1 MKKNHPTL
9 ANTTQ
14 GAMSLAAKPLLC
26 GTVLLFGASAA
37 LAQGPTS
44 ANYPSRPVTVVTAF
58 AVGSGPDAVLR
69 IVGEKLGARWKQ
81 SVTIDNRPGGGGFV
95 AIEAA
100 RRAKPDGYTLLQLDS
115 EHVSALPYL
124 YQSKKF
130 HTLEHFDPVA
140 PLFLT
145 PFFVTVATNSPWK
158 NMGDLMQ
165 AAKAE
170 SGKVSYGS
178 WGVGSPGHLGG
189 EWLGHLSASQMTH
202 VPYREVSQLFTSVA
216 NGDPA
221 WSFASLPSSQGIFK
235 SGKIRYIAV
244 AAPERIAQM
253 PDVPTV
259 AEAGGPAEL
268 QVNSFVSLLSPKGLD
283 AAVREKIHADVVAVL
298 QDPQV
303 QEKFATFAF
312 QPITWSVTEMQRFA
326 QTKSAQYKLLIET
339 AKISLD

>member
-1 MKKNHPTL
+1 M
-9 ANTTQ
+9 A
-14 GAMSLAAKPLLC
+14 AAKPSAIQHAGRHWL
-26 GTVLLFGASAA
+26 AAAA
-37 LAQGPTS
+37 LLALGGSAMAQSDPT
-44 ANYPSRPVTVVTAF
+44 AGYPNHPVTVITAF

-69 IVGEKLGARWKQ
+69 IVGEKLAARWKQ
-81 SVTIDNRPGGGGFV
+81 SVTVDNRPGGGGFV

-124 YQSKKF
+124 YKKRNF
-130 HTLEHFDPVA
+130 VPLDHFDPVA

-145 PFFVTVATNSPWK
+145 PFFVAVPTNSPWK
-158 NMGDLMQ
+158 NMGDLIK
-165 AAKAE
+165 AAKADP
-170 SGKVSYGS
+170 GNVSYGS

-189 EWLGHLSASQMTH
+189 EWLDYLTGSQMTH

-221 WSFASLPSSQGIFK
+221 WSFASLPSSQGIYK
-235 SGKIRYIAV
+235 SGKLRYIAV
-244 AAPERIAQM
+244 AAPKRIAQM

-268 QVNSFVSLLSPKGLD
+268 DVNSFVSLLAPKGVNPALRD
-283 AAVREKIHADVVAVL
+283 KIRADVIGAL

-303 QEKFATFAF
+303 REKFATFAF
-312 QPITWSVTEMQRFA
+312 QPMGWSVAEMQQFA
-326 QTKSAQYKLLIET
+326 RTKSGQYKLLIEKAHT
-339 AKISLD
+339 SLD

>member
-1 MKKNHPTL
+1 MAFHFSSQRRLALMAVAGLTVSAGNAWADAASVASYPT
-9 ANTTQ
+9 
-14 GAMSLAAKPLLC
+14 
-26 GTVLLFGASAA
+26 
-37 LAQGPTS
+37 
-44 ANYPSRPVTVVTAF
+44 RPVTVVTAF

-81 SVTIDNRPGGGGFV
+81 GVTVDNRPGGGGFV

-124 YQSKKF
+124 YKSKNF
-130 HTLEHFDPVA
+130 NTLDNFDSVA

-145 PFFVTVATNSPWK
+145 PFFVAVPGNSPWK
-158 NMGDLMQ
+158 NMADLIK
-165 AAKAE
+165 AAKADP
-170 SGKVSYGS
+170 GKVSYGS

-189 EWLGHLSASQMTH
+189 EWLDYLTSTQMTH

-221 WSFASLPSSQGIFK
+221 WSFASLPSSQGIYK
-235 SGKIRYIAV
+235 AGKIRYIAV
-244 AAPERIAQM
+244 AAPKRIPQM

-259 AEAGGPAEL
+259 TEAGGPAEL
-268 QVNSFVSLLSPKGLD
+268 DVNSFVSLLAPKGVDPAL
-283 AAVREKIHADVVAVL
+283 REKIRNDVVAVL

-303 QEKFATFAF
+303 KEKFATFAF
-312 QPITWSVTEMQRFA
+312 QPITWTVPEMQQFA
-326 QTKSAQYKLLIET
+326 KKKSEQYKLLIQK
-339 AKISLD
+339 ANISLD